1 MFDAIVSRVKSFLGA
16 EESRETLVREPRIIP
31 KSEHGIDPEL
41 VSWQAKRCCE
51 ALQRRGYRAYIVG
64 GAVRDLLLGV
74 TPKDFDVAT
83 DATPE
88 EVKRS
93 QRRAII
99 IGRRFRL
106 VHVIFGQEIIECST
120 FRALEGAGVR
130 KDGSGRVISDNV
142 FGEMWEDAARRDFTI
157 NAMYYD
163 PATEEVY
170 DYHHGFEDI
179 ARHRLRMIGEPAERY
194 REDPVRM
201 LRAVRISAKLGFQ
214 IEPATEKPISRMAQ
228 LLKNVPTARLV
239 DEVLKLLTCGHAV
252 ECVKRLRDDGLSAA
266 LLPVLDH
273 LLSSPEGEEFLM
285 LALRRTDERLA
296 IGKKISPFFLFGTL
310 LWPQVKRRWQYNEET
325 RGLSRIAA
333 LHEAAVEVL
342 ETECHTISIQRR
354 FQADMHDLWLMQGRL
369 ERRTGKTPYSVVQH
383 PRYRAGYDFLLL
395 RSQVGEVPESLPQWW
410 DAFANADDDTRIA
423 MIREAQAE
431 ARQTA
436 DQARRGRVAEGSDAS
451 QPSGERRRRS
461 RRRPRRRTA
470 REGQE

>member
-214 IEPATEKPISRMAQ
+214 IEPATEKPISRMAK

-296 IGKKISPFFLFGTL
+296 IGKKISPFFLSARFSG
-310 LWPQVKRRWQYNEET
+310 RR
-325 RGLSRIAA
+325 
-333 LHEAAVEVL
+333 
-342 ETECHTISIQRR
+342 
-354 FQADMHDLWLMQGRL
+354 
-369 ERRTGKTPYSVVQH
+369 
-383 PRYRAGYDFLLL
+383 
-395 RSQVGEVPESLPQWW
+395 
-410 DAFANADDDTRIA
+410 
-423 MIREAQAE
+423 
-431 ARQTA
+431 
-436 DQARRGRVAEGSDAS
+436 
-451 QPSGERRRRS
+451 
-461 RRRPRRRTA
+461 
-470 REGQE
+470 